1 MDLED
6 ITAEMS
12 RSLDA
17 LKIIYEK
24 LEIEL
29 GEKSCFMQ
37 NAEQRELLYT
47 LYALSHIIGL
57 LCWNLTQ
64 VREKYQLN
72 IEETI
77 KKVVT

>member
-57 LCWNLTQ
+57 LRGNLNQ

>member
-47 LYALSHIIGL
+47 LYALSHITVSYTH
-57 LCWNLTQ
+57 LT
-64 VREKYQLN
+64 LP
-72 IEETI
+72 TI
-77 KKVVT
+77 LRV

>member
-12 RSLDA
+12 RSLEA
-17 LKIIYEK
+17 LKIVYEK

-37 NAEQRELLYT
+37 NAEQREMLDT
-47 LYALSHIIGL
+47 LYSLSHIIGL
-57 LCWNLTQ
+57 LCGNLNQ
-64 VREKYQLN
+64 VREKYRLN

-77 KKVVT
+77 KKIVT

>member
-29 GEKSCFMQ
+29 GEKAVLCKMQ
-37 NAEQRELLYT
+37 NNVSCLIHYT
-47 LYALSHIIGL
+47 HSAIL
-57 LCWNLTQ
+57 
-64 VREKYQLN
+64 
-72 IEETI
+72 
-77 KKVVT
+77 

>member
-1 MDLED
+1 
-6 ITAEMS
+6 
-12 RSLDA
+12 
-17 LKIIYEK
+17 
-24 LEIEL
+24 
-29 GEKSCFMQ
+29 MQ

-57 LCWNLTQ
+57 LCWNLNQ

>member
-29 GEKSCFMQ
+29 GDTHS
-37 NAEQRELLYT
+37 AIL
-47 LYALSHIIGL
+47 
-57 LCWNLTQ
+57 
-64 VREKYQLN
+64 
-72 IEETI
+72 
-77 KKVVT
+77 

>member
-12 RSLDA
+12 RSLEA

-57 LCWNLTQ
+57 LCWNLNQ
-64 VREKYQLN
+64 VRKKYQLN

>member
-29 GEKSCFMQ
+29 GEKSC
-37 NAEQRELLYT
+37 

-57 LCWNLTQ
+57 LCWNLNQ

>member
-29 GEKSCFMQ
+29 GEKSCLMRST
-37 NAEQRELLYT
+37 EQRELLDT
-47 LYALSHIIGL
+47 LYAFSHIIGL
-57 LCWNLTQ
+57 LCGNLNQ
-64 VREKYQLN
+64 VREKYRLN

>member
-12 RSLDA
+12 RSLEA

-24 LEIEL
+24 LENEL
-29 GEKSCFMQ
+29 GDKSCLMRSP
-37 NAEQRELLYT
+37 EQRELLDT
-47 LYALSHIIGL
+47 LYAFSHIIGL
-57 LCWNLTQ
+57 LCGNLNQ
-64 VREKYQLN
+64 VRENYRLN